1 MMLPTKCDSSMTAS
15 GGRDRE
21 WSACLSPR
29 VSRRKR
35 SSSTPPRNVN
45 VDSTR
50 GVSRR

>member
-1 MMLPTKCDSSMTAS
+1 
-15 GGRDRE
+15 
-21 WSACLSPR
+21 